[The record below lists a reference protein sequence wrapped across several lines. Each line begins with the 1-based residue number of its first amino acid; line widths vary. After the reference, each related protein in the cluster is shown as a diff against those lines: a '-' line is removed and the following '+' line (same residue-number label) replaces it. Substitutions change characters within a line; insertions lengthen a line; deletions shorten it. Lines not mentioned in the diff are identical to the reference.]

1 MTPLSQGIPVY
12 FSSQQDFYQKKQ
24 MRAYKSLTDRSF
36 ILDKFAADDLYFP
49 HENEEFNGGII
60 EIVKNIH

>member
-1 MTPLSQGIPVY
+1 
-12 FSSQQDFYQKKQ
+12 

-49 HENEEFNGGII
+49 HENEEYNGGII
-60 EIVKNIH
+60 EVNSINKIDFENL